1 MLIHTLLRLIFQK
14 HHSATLQKSKGFT
27 LIEIMIVLAIMGIVV
42 AIAVPAW
49 LRAREIARARGCAEN
64 LSKIDGAVEQYALD
78 YHLSNG
84 DSTIHNK
91 WEDIVGPSSYIKRI
105 PECPAGGVYEFGVI
119 GEEPTCSYFG
129 IQPPFLPPN
138 INHSLHNVPAS

>member
-1 MLIHTLLRLIFQK
+1 MLIHRLLRLIFQK
-14 HHSATLQKSKGFT
+14 HHSSTLQKSKGFT
-27 LIEIMIVLAIMGIVV
+27 LIEIMIVLAIIGIII

-49 LRAREIARARGCAEN
+49 LRAREIARARSCAEN

-84 DSTIHNK
+84 DATIQDDWSAIAGPNK
-91 WEDIVGPSSYIKRI
+91 YIKKI
-105 PECPAGGVYEFGVI
+105 PTCPAGGVYEFGVV
-119 GEEPTCSYFG
+119 GEEPTCSYYD

-138 INHSLHNVPAS
+138 INHALHNTPAS